1 MITKSYSA
9 NTSKKQILYIS
20 IPVFFSNIAIP
31 LIGIVDTGLMGNLGQ
46 AKFLV
51 ATSIAA
57 SVMTMIIWSFG
68 FLRMGTVGIVAQL
81 YGKSDY
87 REIVRTLLRNFFFG
101 ILLSIIILL
110 LTPII
115 LLIVENIFFTSP
127 STQELINT
135 YIKVRVFSIPAE
147 FTLYILIGF
156 YFGIQKT
163 NISSLLIIFLSALNI
178 FFSSFFVLSLNLN
191 VLGVALG
198 TLIASYLTAVIFSI
212 YSYYFII
219 KKFQIIPNL
228 EKLIIFSKIL
238 KLFTINFDIFIR
250 TVLLTFSFL
259 WVTYIGSKLGE
270 NYLAIN
276 TILLQ
281 FIFIS
286 AFFLDAYAFSTE
298 GVVGYT
304 IGRKNKKAFLTVVKN
319 SLQLSFVTSLII
331 SLLYLFFFKQIIN
344 ILTDVEIL
352 RFISY
357 KHALWVI
364 LIPPV
369 ASFCYQLD
377 GIFLG
382 ASQTKELRN
391 AMIISVITFI
401 FLSIYLTKIFENHGL
416 WLSLLIFMTLRSLTL
431 NFCFNSILKKF

>member
-1 MITKSYSA
+1 M
-9 NTSKKQILYIS
+9 
-20 IPVFFSNIAIP
+20 
-31 LIGIVDTGLMGNLGQ
+31 
-46 AKFLV
+46 
-51 ATSIAA
+51 
-57 SVMTMIIWSFG
+57 
-68 FLRMGTVGIVAQL
+68 
-81 YGKSDY
+81 
-87 REIVRTLLRNFFFG
+87 
-101 ILLSIIILL
+101 
-110 LTPII
+110 
-115 LLIVENIFFTSP
+115 LIVENIFFTSP

-352 RFISY
+352 RFIS
-357 KHALWVI
+357 
-364 LIPPV
+364 
-369 ASFCYQLD
+369 
-377 GIFLG
+377 
-382 ASQTKELRN
+382 
-391 AMIISVITFI
+391 
-401 FLSIYLTKIFENHGL
+401 
-416 WLSLLIFMTLRSLTL
+416 
-431 NFCFNSILKKF
+431 